1 MRKRVGILGGT
12 FNPPH
17 LGHLIIANEV
27 LHALKLEEVRFMPN
41 QKPPHKKMTDKVTE
55 EQRLAMTKLA
65 IQDHEKFKL
74 ETIELKRKGCSYTY
88 DTMQLLKAQEPDVD
102 FYFIIGADMIE
113 YLPKWYKVSELCKL
127 VQFVGVNRPRYSTES
142 EMPIVSIDI
151 PDISISSTLLRRR
164 LSQKQSVKYLIPDQ
178 VISYIKEHSLY
189 ESR

>member
-1 MRKRVGILGGT
+1 LRKRVGILGGT

-41 QKPPHKKMTDKVTE
+41 QKPPHKKMADKVTE
-55 EQRLAMTKLA
+55 EQRLAMTELA

-164 LSQKQSVKYLIPDQ
+164 LSQQQSVKYLIPDQ

>member
-1 MRKRVGILGGT
+1 MKKRVGILGGT

-41 QKPPHKKMTDKVTE
+41 QKPPHKIMTNNVSE
-55 EQRLAMTKLA
+55 EQRLAMTELA

-74 ETIELKRKGCSYTY
+74 ETIELKREGCSYTY

-113 YLPKWYKVSELCKL
+113 YLPKWYKVSELCEL

-142 EMPIVSIDI
+142 EIPIVSIDI

-164 LSQKQSVKYLIPDQ
+164 LAQQQSVKYLIPDQ

-189 ESR
+189 E